1 MPALALSAEELG
13 ALRGRVETA
22 LSAELGAPI
31 VVRSLAPLAGGA
43 CQDLFDVTLEARG
56 ESLRRVLRSDA
67 RSALPGS
74 LDRKTEFAVLSL
86 AVARGVPS
94 PPVAW
99 LTADLVRP
107 GTHGYFMHHVAGEA
121 LGKKVVSAPELA
133 EARRR
138 LPAQWAEA
146 LARIHAITPA
156 QAPSLALS
164 SWGERPSAEPARAV
178 LASLRSQLH
187 TLAEPHLALELAVGW
202 LEDHVP
208 GCPEVTLVHGDFRV
222 GNFLVG
228 AEGLLAVLD
237 WEFSH
242 WGDPVEDLGWLC
254 VRDWRFGRVELPAGG
269 VTTRREIISAYAN
282 ATGRAVSPAALHFW
296 EVAGNVKWALG
307 ALYQGERYLSG
318 QDRDLELLAI
328 AKRAAEM
335 EHEALRLIEVGAEG

>member
-13 ALRGRVETA
+13 ALRGRIEAA
-22 LSAELGAPI
+22 LSEALGAK
-31 VVRSLAPLAGGA
+31 VAVRTLSPMAGGA
-43 CQDLFDVTLEARG
+43 CQDLFDLTLDVRG
-56 ESLRRVLRSDA
+56 ETLRRVLRSDA

-86 AVARGVPS
+86 AVSRGVPA

-99 LTADLVRP
+99 PTADLVRP
-107 GTHGYFMHHVAGEA
+107 GAHAYFMDHVSGEA
-121 LGKKVVSAPELA
+121 IGRKVVSSPELA
-133 EARRR
+133 AARLV
-138 LPAQWAEA
+138 LPAQWAAA
-146 LARIHAITPA
+146 LARIHAIKPA
-156 QAPSLALS
+156 DAPSLSLS

-178 LASLRSQLH
+178 LASMRSQLT
-187 TLAEPHLALELAVGW
+187 TLPEPHLAIELALGW

-208 GCPEVTLVHGDFRV
+208 ECPEVTLVHGDFRV

-228 AEGLLAVLD
+228 KEGLLAVLD

-254 VRDWRFGRVELPAGG
+254 VRDWRFGRVDRPAGG
-269 VTTRREIISAYAN
+269 VTTRKAILSAYAD
-282 ATGRAVSPAALHFW
+282 ATGRAVAPEALHYW

-335 EHEALRLIEVGAEG
+335 EHEALRLLEVGAER